1 MIKEQ
6 VSTGKKFPQGGTVKD
21 VISKLLS
28 HYGTHTAAAYA
39 LSYTERQYRNIRK
52 TIEEGKALNP
62 RIELFLRRKSEEIE
76 EDMAKNSERGTY
88 EH

>member
-1 MIKEQ
+1 M
-6 VSTGKKFPQGGTVKD
+6 KD
-21 VISKLLS
+21 VISKLSS

-62 RIELFLRRKSEEIE
+62 RIESEEIE

>member
-6 VSTGKKFPQGGTVKD
+6 VSTGKKFPQGGTMKD

-52 TIEEGKALNP
+52 TIEEGKALNQ